1 MVKITTPSPDF
12 NFENIIKII
21 SAARQKKIRDALIR
35 GGKEGGTVKGN
46 KKEKFRDVAEEKRG
60 GNRKILMEEN

>member
-1 MVKITTPSPDF
+1 MTKTEGSILKIKLGGKDK
-12 NFENIIKII
+12 EN
-21 SAARQKKIRDALIR
+21 S